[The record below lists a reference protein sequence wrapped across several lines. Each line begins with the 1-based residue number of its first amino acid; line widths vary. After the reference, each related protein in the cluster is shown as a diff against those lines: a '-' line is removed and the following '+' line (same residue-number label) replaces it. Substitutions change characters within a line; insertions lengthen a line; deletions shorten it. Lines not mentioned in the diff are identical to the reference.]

1 MIMIMLMRNLITKI
15 GRISA
20 RTWLILFIVSG
31 LVCVFALRA
40 NNEHMVR
47 LRNDLYA
54 ADQSNGDV
62 NGALNKLRSY
72 VYAHMNTNLSSGND
86 NIKPPIQL
94 KYTYQRLYSAQLNQ
108 IQAANQQIYT
118 DAQNYCQSI
127 NQAYFGTTREP
138 CVQNYVI
145 NHGIKSAN
153 ISIPA
158 GLYEFDFVRPNW
170 SPDFARW
177 SLLISFIFLLA
188 FLIKFAR
195 NKFRGQKKTPRLRG
209 YL

>member
-1 MIMIMLMRNLITKI
+1 MIKLMHETFRRLLKV
-15 GRISA
+15 SA
-20 RTWLILFIVSG
+20 RTWLYLLIVSS
-31 LVCVFALRA
+31 LICVFALRH
-40 NNEHMVR
+40 NNQQMVK
-47 LRNDLYA
+47 LRNDVYA
-54 ADQSNGDV
+54 ADKNNGDV
-62 NGALNKLRSY
+62 NGALNNLRSY

-158 GLYEFDFVRPNW
+158 GLYEFDFVSPTW
-170 SPDFARW
+170 SPDLAGW
-177 SLLISFIFLLA
+177 SLLISIIFLLA
-188 FLIKFAR
+188 FLIKFAV
-195 NKFRGQKKTPRLRG
+195 NKFRA
-209 YL
+209 